1 MTQVTSSLRQ
11 PARHGADFVHHRCR
25 NFSGGQPGRTLVG
38 SDQHHHSSHRA
49 HWQKVAIL
57 FSAAWIVLVGV
68 STGVYAYHQ
77 FACKP
82 TVELLAD
89 GTIIRHACIATAHA
103 WRTIAEMAG
112 YLIGGVVVVSLLSW
126 IFLGWPSDVLSAIS
140 TTRGERAAEGRKAP
154 ADSVQHRVAKKKPA
168 GSSARHKSAG

>member
-1 MTQVTSSLRQ
+1 M
-11 PARHGADFVHHRCR
+11 HR
-25 NFSGGQPGRTLVG
+25 P
-38 SDQHHHSSHRA
+38 

-57 FSAAWIVLVGV
+57 FSAAWIVVVGV

-89 GTIIRHACIATAHA
+89 GTIIRHACIVTALA

-126 IFLGWPSDVLSAIS
+126 IFLGWPSDADGWGGLLSTGPARLDAKRQS
-140 TTRGERAAEGRKAP
+140 KPLAGTKANDATHARAM
-154 ADSVQHRVAKKKPA
+154 
-168 GSSARHKSAG
+168 RH